1 MAHYP
6 TLQDRIAMETGQ
18 TPPQQPP
25 PGQPQPPQPSPAAPQ
40 QPPGPGQAPT
50 PPGPAQPTA
59 TGPAPNALLT
69 LPVDEFQ
76 RLMAKARQLDEFE
89 AEKARALEKK
99 EQDRLRALAEKG
111 EADKALEQQ
120 RTSYE
125 DRLNQERQRANALQ
139 SALFNKERT
148 AVLNDALFGVD
159 FISADA
165 GRQARKLLEDEL
177 ETTTDAAGTVLVR
190 QRGTGRPAAEVV
202 KEQVASPAFAH
213 FLKPTNTGGAGASG
227 THRPGTPPA
236 DDPAARIEAQL
247 RASIRRQV
255 GDSIGLRGEYMQ
267 SSKN

>member
-25 PGQPQPPQPSPAAPQ
+25 QGQPQPPPAAPQ
-40 QPPGPGQAPT
+40 QPPPAPGQAPT

-59 TGPAPNALLT
+59 PGPAPNALLT

-89 AEKARALEKK
+89 AEKARALEQK
-99 EQDRLRALAEKG
+99 EQARLRALAEKG

-120 RTSYE
+120 RTTYE

-177 ETTTDAAGTVLVR
+177 ETTTDAAGAVLVR

-202 KEQVASPAFAH
+202 KEQIASPAFAH
-213 FLKPTNTGGAGASG
+213 FIRPTNTGGAGAGG
-227 THRPGTPPA
+227 TH
-236 DDPAARIEAQL
+236 
-247 RASIRRQV
+247 QV
-255 GDSIGLRGEYMQ
+255 GAGTATDPKQRARDVVRQALESRGNGAIGLSGRHRIPQ
-267 SSKN
+267 N